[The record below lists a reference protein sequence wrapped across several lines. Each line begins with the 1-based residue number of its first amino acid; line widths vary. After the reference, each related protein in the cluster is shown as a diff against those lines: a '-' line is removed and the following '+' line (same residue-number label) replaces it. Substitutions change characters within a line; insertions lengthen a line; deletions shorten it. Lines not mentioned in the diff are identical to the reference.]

1 MLKIKFYK
9 ENNKNLIEL
18 TDKDIENLDDIM
30 PVRLRLF
37 LLSQFNL
44 WLKKKKLFNFFF
56 FK

>member
-37 LLSQFNL
+37 LPSQFNL